1 MADKRVR
8 RGIAALCAAAGW
20 YCVIW
25 RFSAQTGTSSGGLSD
40 RLLGWLMSSFVPAW
54 SGADAAMQA
63 DAIGTLSFFLRKG
76 AHMTCYFILASLL
89 LAACVCFGVRKWKRT
104 GLVLTSCAALAGL
117 DEYHQTFVP
126 GRCGAVSD
134 VGIDLLGAA
143 IGMTVWLLLERAATE
158 KSRPAHFPRP
168 VLAAGVLAAMG
179 GALLPMALTGAAG
192 LAVCRRLCAH
202 FLEGWSTMTALEQA
216 ALITWLSPVVAQA
229 AQLLFAIAGGAACG
243 VCRRRFRDVSIPVTV
258 VALFLWGCVGACLAG
273 GFLLWGGCA
282 TFLGFLLTT
291 AGTFCVELWR
301 KTGKIRA
308 RKNSV

>member
-143 IGMTVWLLLERAATE
+143 IGMTVWLLLEWAAKETGGGGGYPGCSGRRAPPNGLDRRGRAV
-158 KSRPAHFPRP
+158 RVPQP
-168 VLAAGVLAAMG
+168 VCTLSGGV
-179 GALLPMALTGAAG
+179 
-192 LAVCRRLCAH
+192 
-202 FLEGWSTMTALEQA
+202 E
-216 ALITWLSPVVAQA
+216 
-229 AQLLFAIAGGAACG
+229 
-243 VCRRRFRDVSIPVTV
+243 
-258 VALFLWGCVGACLAG
+258 
-273 GFLLWGGCA
+273 
-282 TFLGFLLTT
+282 
-291 AGTFCVELWR
+291 
-301 KTGKIRA
+301 
-308 RKNSV
+308 

>member
-143 IGMTVWLLLERAATE
+143 IGMTVWLLLEWAAKE
-158 KSRPAHFPRP
+158 KSRPAHVPRP
-168 VLAAGVLAAMG
+168 VVAVGILAVVGGV
-179 GALLPMALTGAAG
+179 LLPMALTGGAG
-192 LAVCRRLCAH
+192 LSVCRSLCAH
-202 FLEGWSTMTALEQA
+202 FLEGWSDVPAPEQA
-216 ALITWLSPVVAQA
+216 ALIDWLSPVVAQA
-229 AQLLFAIAGGAACG
+229 VQILLAVAGGAGAG
-243 VCRRRFRDVSIPVTV
+243 VCQRRLVAPIPLTLVGL
-258 VALFLWGCVGACLAG
+258 ALWGAVAASLTG
-273 GFLLWGGCA
+273 GFPLWGGCA
-282 TFLGFLLTT
+282 TLLGFLLTT
-291 AGTFCVELWR
+291 AGVVWMQLWH
-301 KTGKIRA
+301 KTGETRE
-308 RKNSV
+308 